1 MGTGKLGALG
11 TKVEYQNTSWVA
23 PAKGGVIVANQGQG
37 LISYIDFR
45 GADKLHE
52 LQNLTR
58 PVMIGE
64 AYDRQGM
71 SHWYAACAG
80 GFGPESWPSTPM
92 PSEKT
97 LLLLSMLGST
107 TSTIMVS
114 TN

>member
-52 LQNLTR
+52 LQNLSR

-64 AYDRQGM
+64 SYDRQGM

-80 GFGPESWPSTPM
+80 GFGFGSGLAVGVER
-92 PSEKT
+92 
-97 LLLLSMLGST
+97 LGWRVFEHEVPASFK
-107 TSTIMVS
+107 
-114 TN
+114 